1 MKIICIGRNYV
12 QHIEELNNERPE
24 EPVIFIKPDTAL
36 LGRELPFVIP
46 AFSNDINYEL
56 EVVVKICKVGKFI
69 EPKFASKYYEQIS
82 VGIDFTARDLQ
93 SKLKQKGLPWEK
105 SKGFDGS
112 AVVGEFVDKAE
123 LGSIDELDFLLT
135 KNGQVVQHGNTREM
149 IWKFDELIAEVS
161 KYFTLKTGDL
171 IFTGTPAGVGTVK
184 NGDVLKGELN
194 QKELFRVMVK

>member
-149 IWKFDELIAEVS
+149 IWKFDELIADVS